1 MLQYPVIYRATG
13 STPGYTLKRWMWAHR
28 KMKDYEIWEYGVKR
42 PLHTLPIPLAGHCV
56 VKVENRFVVFLGG
69 ATTRF
74 DEFSSVIPHSGP
86 EPTNH
91 VHVYGEVRS
100 GWRSILIL

>member
-1 MLQYPVIYRATG
+1 MLQYPVIYRNTG
-13 STPGYTLKRWMWAHR
+13 STPGYTLKRWLWANR
-28 KMKDYEIWEYGVKR
+28 KMKDFEIWEYGVKK
-42 PLHTLPIPLAGHCV
+42 PLHELPIPLSGHCV

-74 DEFSSVIPHSGP
+74 DEFSNVIPNTGP

-91 VHVYGEVRS
+91 VHVYGEGR
-100 GWRSILIL
+100 GWLGEC